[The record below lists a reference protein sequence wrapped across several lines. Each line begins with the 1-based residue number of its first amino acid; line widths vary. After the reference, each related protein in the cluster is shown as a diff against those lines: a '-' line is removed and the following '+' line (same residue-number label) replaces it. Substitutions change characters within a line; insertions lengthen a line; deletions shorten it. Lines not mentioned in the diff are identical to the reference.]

1 MTDYSNASGAN
12 LEKPGGFKFDFIP
25 VENHNLFI
33 EWVYPEFQSICP
45 ISGRHD
51 QGTLTLKYRPVKKL
65 LESKSMRE
73 YLSLWRNLH
82 NWQEQVTEEIA
93 DALYKALEP
102 DALEVKIEWAPRG
115 GIFARTVSKKGED
128 L

>member
-1 MTDYSNASGAN
+1 MTDYSNASAAD
-12 LEKPGGFKFDFIP
+12 LEKPDKFKFDFIP
-25 VENHNLFI
+25 VKSHNLFI

-51 QGTLTLKYRPVKKL
+51 QGTLTLRYKPREKL

-82 NWQEQVTEEIA
+82 NWQEQVTEDIA
-93 DALYKALEP
+93 DAIYKALEP
-102 DALEVKIEWAPRG
+102 VALELKIEWAPRG
-115 GIFARTVSKKGED
+115 GIFARTISKKGED

>member
-1 MTDYSNASGAN
+1 MTDYSNASAAN
-12 LEKPGGFKFDFIP
+12 LERPEGFKLDFIP
-25 VENHNLFI
+25 VKSHCLFI

-51 QGTLTLKYRPVKKL
+51 QGTLTLKYRPRERL

-93 DALYKALEP
+93 DVLYKVLQPAG
-102 DALEVKIEWAPRG
+102 LEVKIEWAPRG
-115 GIFARTVSKKGED
+115 GIFARTVSRKGED